1 MLRVSVPPWHVRVR
15 HWRMD
20 QTKPKV
26 SFLKLAGPGLV
37 VAATGIGSGD
47 VVSATVGGARYGV
60 VLFWAIAAGAFFK
73 FVLQEGIARWQLATG
88 KTALEGWADHLP
100 AWVKWYF
107 AVYLVIWTVAVS
119 ASLTNA
125 TGLGM
130 ANLTGGA
137 IPQSWGAVAH
147 SLIGGLLIFFGGYS
161 NFEKLMKVLVGVM
174 GFSILFCA
182 MFTMHEPAVALKG
195 LLVPTIPAGSG
206 TYVLSL
212 IGGVGGSITM
222 LSYNYWMREENMR
235 GSGFVSYVRG
245 DIAIAYIF
253 TAIFG
258 GSIMLIANDAFFTRG
273 VTLRDAEAVPRM
285 AAALG
290 TVLGQFGR
298 IAFSVGFWAAVFAS
312 LLGVWQSVPY
322 LYADFYG
329 IVSKMSPE
337 ARQDVVKVTSTPYRL
352 ALAFIS
358 IVPIAFAFTGQPIQ
372 VVIIYTIVSSLF
384 VPFVAATILYLNN
397 RVAWTEPVPKNS
409 WITNLLLMAI
419 LVLFAFV
426 GAQEVMNRLR

>member
-1 MLRVSVPPWHVRVR
+1 
-15 HWRMD
+15 MD
-20 QTKPKV
+20 QTKPSI
-26 SFLKLAGPGLV
+26 SFWKLAGPGLV

-60 VLFWAIAAGAFFK
+60 VLLWAIAAGAFFK

-107 AVYLVIWTVAVS
+107 AVYLVFWTVAVS

-137 IPQSWGAVAH
+137 VPQSWGAVAH
-147 SLIGGLLIFFGGYS
+147 SLIGGLLIYFGGYN

-182 MFTMHEPAVALKG
+182 MFTLRDPAVALKG

-258 GSIMLIANDAFFTRG
+258 GSIMLIANDAFFTQG
-273 VTLRDAEAVPRM
+273 VALKDADAVPRM
-285 AAALG
+285 AGALG

-298 IAFSVGFWAAVFAS
+298 IAFSIGFWAAVFAS

-372 VVIIYTIVSSLF
+372 IVITYTIVSSLF

-397 RVAWTEPVPKNS
+397 RVAWTEPVPRNS
-409 WITNLLLMAI
+409 WTTNLLLVAI

>member
-1 MLRVSVPPWHVRVR
+1 MDESKPRVSV
-15 HWRMD
+15 
-20 QTKPKV
+20 
-26 SFLKLAGPGLV
+26 LKLAGPGLV

-60 VLFWAIAAGAFFK
+60 ILLWAIVAGAFFK

-107 AVYLVIWTVAVS
+107 VVYLVLWTVAVS

-125 TGLGM
+125 TGLGI

-137 IPQSWGAVAH
+137 IPQSWGAVMH
-147 SLIGGLLIFFGGYS
+147 SLIGFTFVFFGGY
-161 NFEKLMKVLVGVM
+161 NTFEKFMKLLVGVM

-182 MFTMHEPAVALKG
+182 LFTLDNNAAPALRG
-195 LLVPTIPAGSG
+195 LLLPSIPAGSG

-222 LSYNYWMREENMR
+222 LSYNYWMREEGMR

-245 DIAIAYIF
+245 DIAIAYLF
-253 TAIFG
+253 TAVFG
-258 GSIMLIANDAFFTRG
+258 MSIMLIANDAFYTAN
-273 VTLRDAEAVPRM
+273 VTLTNAEAVPRM

-290 TVLGQFGR
+290 SVLGTFGR

-329 IVSKMSPE
+329 IYKKMPPD
-337 ARQDVVKVTSTPYRL
+337 ARKEVVKVTSTPYRL
-352 ALAFIS
+352 ALVFIS
-358 IVPIAFAFTGQPIQ
+358 LVPIPFAFTGQPIQ

-384 VPFVAATILYLNN
+384 VPFVAATLLYLNN
-397 RVAWTEPVPKNS
+397 RVKWTEPVPHNS
-409 WITNLLLMAI
+409 MLTNLLLVTI
-419 LVLFAFV
+419 LVLFAVV
-426 GAQEVMNRLR
+426 GYQEVAARL

>member
-1 MLRVSVPPWHVRVR
+1 M
-15 HWRMD
+15 
-20 QTKPKV
+20 
-26 SFLKLAGPGLV
+26 
-37 VAATGIGSGD
+37 
-47 VVSATVGGARYGV
+47 VSATVGGARYGV
-60 VLFWAIAAGAFFK
+60 LLLWAIAAGAFFK

-107 AVYLVIWTVAVS
+107 VVYLVFWTVAVS

-125 TGLGM
+125 TGLGI

-137 IPQSWGAVAH
+137 ISQPWGAVVH
-147 SLIGGLLIFFGGYS
+147 SLIGFAFVFLGGYGS
-161 NFEKLMKVLVGVM
+161 FEKFMKLLVGVM

-182 MFTMHEPAVALKG
+182 VFTMDDPLPAVRG
-195 LLVPTIPAGSG
+195 MVPAIPVGSG

-222 LSYNYWMREENMR
+222 LSYNYWMREEGMR
-235 GSGFVSYVRG
+235 GAGFLSYVRG
-245 DIAIAYIF
+245 DIAIAYLF

-258 GSIMLIANDAFFTRG
+258 MSIMLIANDAFFETG
-273 VTLRDAEAVPRM
+273 VALTNADAVPRM

-290 TVLGQFGR
+290 SVLGTFGR

-329 IVSKMSPE
+329 IIKKLPVDE
-337 ARQDVVKVTSTPYRL
+337 RRELVRGTSTPYRL
-352 ALAFIS
+352 GLAFIS
-358 IVPIAFAFTGQPIQ
+358 LVPIPFAFTGQPIQ

-384 VPFVAATILYLNN
+384 VPFMAATLLYLNN
-397 RVAWTEPVPKNS
+397 RVPWTSTIPKNS
-409 WITNLLLMAI
+409 LVTNLLLVAI
-419 LVLFAFV
+419 LVLFAIV
-426 GAQEVMNRLR
+426 GAQEVLARLR

>member
-1 MLRVSVPPWHVRVR
+1 
-15 HWRMD
+15 MD
-20 QTKPKV
+20 QPKV
-26 SFLKLAGPGLV
+26 SFWKLAGPGLV

-60 VLFWAIAAGAFFK
+60 VLLWAIVAGAFFK

-107 AVYLVIWTVAVS
+107 AVYLVLWTVAVS

-125 TGLGM
+125 TGLGI

-137 IPQSWGAVAH
+137 ISQSWGAVMH
-147 SLIGGLLIFFGGYS
+147 SLIGFVFVFFGGYNS
-161 NFEKLMKVLVGVM
+161 FEKFMKLLVGVM

-182 MFTMHEPAVALKG
+182 LFTLDNNAMPALKG
-195 LLVPTIPAGSG
+195 LLIPTIPAGSG
-206 TYVLSL
+206 AYVLSL

-222 LSYNYWMREENMR
+222 LSYNYWMREEGMR
-235 GSGFVSYVRG
+235 GSGFLSYVRG
-245 DIAIAYIF
+245 DIAIAYLF
-253 TAIFG
+253 TAVFG
-258 GSIMLIANDAFFTRG
+258 SSIMLIANDAFFTAG
-273 VTLRDAEAVPRM
+273 VTLTNAQAVPRM
-285 AAALG
+285 AEALG
-290 TVLGQFGR
+290 TVMGTFGR

-329 IVSKMSPE
+329 IFKKMSPE
-337 ARQDVVKVTSTPYRL
+337 ARQDIVKVTSTPYRL
-352 ALAFIS
+352 ALAFITL
-358 IVPIAFAFTGQPIQ
+358 VPLPFAFTGQPIQ

-384 VPFVAATILYLNN
+384 VPFVAATLLYLNN
-397 RVAWTEPVPKNS
+397 RVAWSENVPHNGML
-409 WITNLLLMAI
+409 TNLLLVAI
-419 LVLFAFV
+419 LVLFAMV
-426 GAQEVMNRLR
+426 GYQEVAARL

>member
-1 MLRVSVPPWHVRVR
+1 MEHK
-15 HWRMD
+15 
-20 QTKPKV
+20 KPTV
-26 SFLKLAGPGLV
+26 SFWKLAGPGLV

-60 VLFWAIAAGAFFK
+60 VLLWAIAAGAFFK

-88 KTALEGWADHLP
+88 KTALEGWAEHLP

-107 AVYLVIWTVAVS
+107 GVYLVIWTVAVS

-137 IPQSWGAVAH
+137 ISQSWGAVAH
-147 SLIGGLLIFFGGYS
+147 SLIGGVLIWLGGYN

-182 MFTMHEPAVALKG
+182 IFMMNEPAPAVQG

-222 LSYNYWMREENMR
+222 LSYNYWMREEGMR
-235 GSGFVSYVRG
+235 GSGYLSYVRG
-245 DIAIAYIF
+245 DIAIAYTF

-258 GSIMLIANDAFFTRG
+258 ASIMIIANDAFFTAG
-273 VTLRDAEAVPRM
+273 VTLTNAQAVPRM
-285 AAALG
+285 AESLGNVLG
-290 TVLGQFGR
+290 TFGR

-337 ARQDVVKVTSTPYRL
+337 QRVEAVKVTSTPYRL
-352 ALAFIS
+352 ALLFITL
-358 IVPIAFAFTGQPIQ
+358 VPIPFAFTGQPIQ

-384 VPFVAATILYLNN
+384 VPFVAATLLYLNN
-397 RVAWTEPVPKNS
+397 RVKWSEPVAHNS
-409 WITNLLLMAI
+409 LAANLLLTAI
-419 LVLFAFV
+419 LVLFAVV
-426 GAQEVMNRLR
+426 GYQEVAARL

>member
-1 MLRVSVPPWHVRVR
+1 
-15 HWRMD
+15 MD
-20 QTKPKV
+20 ESRPKV

-60 VLFWAIAAGAFFK
+60 VLLWAIAAGAFFK

-107 AVYLVIWTVAVS
+107 VVYLVLWTVAVS

-125 TGLGM
+125 TGLGI

-137 IPQSWGAVAH
+137 ISQPWGAVLH
-147 SLIGGLLIFFGGYS
+147 SLIGFLFVFFGGYNS
-161 NFEKLMKVLVGVM
+161 FEKFMKLLVGVM

-182 MFTMHEPAVALKG
+182 LFTLDNNAMPALRG
-195 LLVPTIPAGSG
+195 LFIPSIPAGSG

-222 LSYNYWMREENMR
+222 LSYNYWMREEGMR
-235 GSGFVSYVRG
+235 GSGFLSYVRG
-245 DIAIAYIF
+245 DIAIAYLF

-258 GSIMLIANDAFFTRG
+258 GSIMLIANDAFYTAG
-273 VTLRDAEAVPRM
+273 VSLTNSQAVPRM
-285 AAALG
+285 AEALG
-290 TVLGQFGR
+290 TVMGTFGR

-329 IVSKMSPE
+329 IFKKMSPE

-352 ALAFIS
+352 ALAFITL
-358 IVPIAFAFTGQPIQ
+358 VPLPFAFTGQPIQ

-384 VPFVAATILYLNN
+384 VPFVAATLLYLNN
-397 RVAWTEPVPKNS
+397 RVEWPEAVPRNS
-409 WITNLLLMAI
+409 LITNLLLIGI
-419 LVLFAFV
+419 LVLFAIV
-426 GAQEVMNRLR
+426 GFQEVRARF